1 MARGSSTQ
9 ALVQRVLNAR
19 TLCEALGVRS
29 DATQSEMRK
38 VYRRTCLLLHPDKCK
53 VSCASD
59 CSPLIATYL
68 PRTTAGSHQCLDR
81 AAGRQDAQ
89 TRDPKQATEAFQR
102 LGTYYGARHGT
113 LQNFNA

>member
-68 PRTTAGSHQCLDR
+68 PRAAAGSHQCLDR
-81 AAGRQDAQ
+81 AQDA
-89 TRDPKQATEAFQR
+89 QATEAFQR
-102 LGTYYGARHGT
+102 LGTFLRDMDQHSATH
-113 LQNFNA
+113 